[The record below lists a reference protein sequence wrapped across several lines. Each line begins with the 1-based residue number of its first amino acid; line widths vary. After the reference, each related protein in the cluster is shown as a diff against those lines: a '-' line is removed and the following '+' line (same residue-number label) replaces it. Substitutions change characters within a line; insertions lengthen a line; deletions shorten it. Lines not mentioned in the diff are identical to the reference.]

1 MEGKQM
7 PAATFPSLSLCLVA
21 LAPQLGKEILARC
34 WKKNKT
40 IKREVV

>member
-7 PAATFPSLSLCLVA
+7 PAATFPSLSLCLAA

-34 WKKNKT
+34 WKNKT